1 MSKSMVPV
9 AVLFAVLVQSGGSAA
24 PSDVLT
30 YSRGFLL
37 TGNYVVSTIDL
48 PRGGGVG
55 ELVFSETGGN
65 AVPADAEIAGAYLY
79 WEALA
84 PAGAPIARARF
95 RGLDITTAKASRL
108 TALPPTGAANC
119 WGTSGNEPRVLTMFR
134 ADVLAMLPKQ
144 YDVNDKWTGRYL
156 INNVSHSVELGTKA
170 AGNNLVTVA
179 GATLLLVYRD
189 PAEPLRK
196 IVVYDGAHAQTQGQ
210 TTTQAI
216 AGFYRSSLL
225 NKSARLTHIVG
236 SGANNA
242 GERILFNGSPLQDLN
257 PIPAPIDSGSDRGW
271 ASPTFDVTSH
281 MPGAVSSDGFGE
293 VVTTSLDHGADNQSS
308 TPYECLT
315 WAAMVFSTTVED
327 VDADGLPDALEEGT
341 PLKDPATPQF
351 PAGQTLP
358 DLYAMGAHVGQ
369 KDLFIEV
376 NAMVADAGTTYG
388 SPHAPY
394 NSTLVS
400 VTDPL
405 GHNHMPTPAVL
416 KRVGDAYLAGGVH
429 AHFDVGDLTVYAQ
442 LGADYACLD
451 TATGSECDAMPYLVP
466 SAQARGGETIV
477 ERASPAGQFK
487 AFPGTIGWPFGVQ
500 VNRDAPVGDQ
510 GEELSN
516 AEIRESWLDG
526 TRRRRFDRT
535 RQDYFHYALYGHA
548 RGRAKSDF
556 PCLDEN
562 GDPAASQG
570 GACASGANPEF
581 HVPSS
586 ASGIADLPG
595 GTVLITLGLWD
606 TEKFVGSPFLQASTT
621 LHELGHNANLWHGGR
636 AAIFGDQ
643 AHGTA
648 TSVEPNCKPNYLS
661 VMSYMFQVHGLFDEQ
676 DRPHVDYSD
685 RAHAPLNESALVEGP
700 LSPFPKYRVTWF
712 APVDSE
718 LATFQG
724 SPAAKRFCNGA
735 PFPMAPPDPPYGR
748 VRALTTST
756 AINWDGN
763 PGPSGAVDI
772 DFNGA
777 TDQVFEGF
785 NDWENLRLD
794 QIRAAR
800 FARIF
805 SSAAG
810 DLIDFGSGD
819 LIDFGSGDLIDFG
832 SGDLIDFGSGTHIVH
847 LGSGDFLKYGT
858 GDLID
863 FGSGD
868 LIDFGSGV
876 FMAAGADTG
885 YAGGDLIDFG
895 SGDLIDFGSGD
906 LLDFGS
912 GDLIDF
918 GSGDLIDFG
927 SGDLID
933 FGSGD
938 KLEFGGPGLQ
948 ELTFEDAFEFAA
960 PRPYGLAACIIGV
973 DCVDTEPSDPNNRIR
988 LTWNAPT
995 FGEVTIYNVYR
1006 STASTEPMVI
1016 ESTTA
1021 HSVIDTE
1028 QLPGGVLFTYW
1039 VNAQFDNG
1047 QSSNSDPV
1055 VIQTINPAPV
1065 ASADAY
1071 STPAG
1076 TSLTVAAPG
1085 VLANDTNP
1093 DGPATSLVVADPGTR
1108 ATSSGTVS
1116 INADGSFT
1124 YAPNAAF
1131 AGTDTFTY
1139 VAGKG
1144 VWSGDGVTPLSD
1156 PSNVATVTITVQA
1169 VDPPVCTAG
1178 AAEVITGASVT
1189 LTAPCSNP
1197 NGGPLTITEVSA
1209 PSLGTVTLEGGTAF
1223 IYAAT
1228 SPNVGAETL
1237 TLKVSDGTT
1246 TTITTMTIRVIYGFV
1261 NVQNVPPPSSRT
1273 KFNTGSAVPVQWQW
1287 TDAAGVALNS
1297 QAAGARVEAFAC
1309 STSGNLPGAYPTGAF
1324 TPELPG
1330 SGNSF
1335 AFKAASGTWQFN
1347 WKLTYTVNGVTTS
1360 LPAGTYVLQIKS
1372 DLTGQSNPQTIHACA
1387 DGTTV
1392 RGALLQVK

>member
-1 MSKSMVPV
+1 MKKAMVPV
-9 AVLFAVLVQSGGSAA
+9 AVLLAVLAQIGGSAA
-24 PSDVLT
+24 SLDVLT

-48 PRGGGVG
+48 PRGGGTG
-55 ELVFSETGGN
+55 DLVFSEANGN
-65 AVPADAEIAGAYLY
+65 AVPADAEIAAAYLY

-84 PAGAPIARARF
+84 PAGSPIGRASF
-95 RGLDITTAKASRL
+95 RGVDIATAKASRL
-108 TALPPTGAANC
+108 TELPPTGSANC
-119 WGTSGNEPRVLTMFR
+119 WGTSGNQTRVLTMFR
-134 ADVLAMLPKQ
+134 ADVLSMLPKQ
-144 YDVNDKWTGRYL
+144 YDTKGKWTGRYV
-156 INNVSHSVELGTKA
+156 INNVAHSVELGTKA
-170 AGNNLVTVA
+170 SGNNLTTVA

-196 IVVYDGAHAQTQGQ
+196 IVVYDGAHAQAQGQ

-225 NKSARLTHIVG
+225 DKSARLTHIVG

-242 GERILFNGSPLQDLN
+242 GERVLFNGSPLPVVN

-281 MPGAVSSDGFGE
+281 MPGAVSSEGFGE
-293 VVTTSLDHGADNQSS
+293 VVTTGIDHGADNSSS

-327 VDADGLPDALEEGT
+327 DDRDGLPDALEEGT

-351 PAGQTLP
+351 PLGQTLP
-358 DLYAMGAHVGQ
+358 DLNAMGARLGQ

-388 SPHAPY
+388 SPQAPY
-394 NSTLVS
+394 SSSLVS
-400 VTDPL
+400 VTDPH
-405 GHNHMPTPAVL
+405 GHNHMPTPAVI
-416 KRVGDAYLAGGVH
+416 KRVGDAYLAGGIH
-429 AHFDVGDLTVYAQ
+429 AHFDVGDHTTYAS
-442 LGADYACLD
+442 LGEEYACFSE
-451 TATGSECDAMPYLVP
+451 AGSECHAMPYLVP
-466 SAQARGGETIV
+466 TALARGGELIV
-477 ERASPAGQFK
+477 ERASPNGQFK
-487 AFPGTIGWPFGVQ
+487 AFPGTVGWPLGVQ
-500 VNRDAPVGDQ
+500 VYRDAPVGDE

-516 AEIRESWLDG
+516 AEIREGWLDG

-535 RQDYFHYALYGHA
+535 RQDYFHYTLYGHA
-548 RGRAKSDF
+548 RGRAKSEF

-570 GACASGANPEF
+570 GACANGANPEF

-595 GTVLITLGLWD
+595 GTALITLGLWD

-621 LHELGHNANLWHGGR
+621 LHELGHNANLWHGGKV
-636 AAIFGDQ
+636 ASFVSTPQ
-643 AHGTA
+643 GTE
-648 TSVEPNCKPNYLS
+648 TLVEPNCKPNYLS

-676 DRPHVDYSD
+676 DRPHIDYSD
-685 RAHAPLNESALVEGP
+685 RKHDPLNESALVEGP

-735 PFPMAPPDPPYGR
+735 PFGPAAPDPLYGR
-748 VRALTTST
+748 VRALTTDT

-763 PGPSGAVDI
+763 PGQSGPVDI
-772 DFNGA
+772 DFNGT

-847 LGSGDFLKYGT
+847 LGSGDFFKYGT

-863 FGSGD
+863 FGSG
-868 LIDFGSGV
+868 V
-876 FMAAGADTG
+876 FLAAGADAG

-906 LLDFGS
+906 LIDFGS

-973 DCVDTEPSDPNNRIR
+973 DCVDTEPSDPNNRVR

-995 FGEVTIYNVYR
+995 FGQVTIYNVYR
-1006 STASTEPMVI
+1006 STANTDAVVVG
-1016 ESTTA
+1016 STT
-1021 HSVIDTE
+1021 SLSFIDTE

-1065 ASADAY
+1065 AANDAY
-1071 STPAG
+1071 STTAG
-1076 TSLTVAAPG
+1076 TSLTVPAPG

-1108 ATSSGTVS
+1108 ATSSGTVT

-1124 YAPNAAF
+1124 YTPNAGF
-1131 AGTDTFTY
+1131 AGVDTFTY
-1139 VAGKG
+1139 TAGKG

-1169 VDPPVCTAG
+1169 VDPPVCTA
-1178 AAEVITGASVT
+1178 ATAEVITGASVSLNAACT
-1189 LTAPCSNP
+1189 DP
-1197 NGGPLTITEVSA
+1197 NGGSLTITEVST
-1209 PSLGTVTLEGGTAF
+1209 PLLGTVTLKGGTAF
-1223 IYAAT
+1223 VYAAT
-1228 SPNVGAETL
+1228 SPNVGAEKL
-1237 TLKVSDGTT
+1237 TLKVSDGTLST
-1246 TTITTMTIRVIYGFV
+1246 TTTLTIRVIYGFI
-1261 NVQNVPPPSSRT
+1261 NVQNAPPSSKT
-1273 KFNTGSAVPVQWQW
+1273 KFNSGSTIPVQWQW
-1287 TDAAGVALNS
+1287 TNAAGTPLNS
-1297 QAAGARVEAFAC
+1297 SAAGTRVDAFAC
-1309 STSGNLPGAYPTGAF
+1309 STSGKLPGAYPTGGF
-1324 TPELPG
+1324 TPEQPG

-1335 AFKAASGTWQFN
+1335 AFKSASNTWQFN
-1347 WKLTYTVNGVTTS
+1347 WKLTYTVNGVVYN

-1372 DLTGQSNPQTIHACA
+1372 DVTGQTDPRSVHAC
-1387 DGTTV
+1387 DGGTSV
-1392 RGALLQVK
+1392 RGALVQVK